1 MGKKHTEHVHIEEFS
16 AILIFVIRDEGE
28 EKFSYPFIPESQLLS
43 SCHDPVNISSS
54 KAIQFTPHIE
64 KDNSFSKLQT
74 RRKTRVLSC

>member
-1 MGKKHTEHVHIEEFS
+1 M
-16 AILIFVIRDEGE
+16 
-28 EKFSYPFIPESQLLS
+28 KFSRPSISESQLLS